1 MRISSLAHGFF
12 ALTLICLGVIGLVNG
27 SFTPTWGGV
36 PKELPGREALAYA
49 CAAISLLIG
58 IGLLLERMAPSASRI
73 LLAWFVAWLVLF
85 RLSHFLFTPTAVDT
99 WWGAGDTSVMVA
111 AAWMLYLRL
120 ATERPLRIFPTGEK
134 GLRIAMMLYGL
145 ALIPFGL
152 AHFLYLDNTAPLVPS
167 WLPWHSGWAYFT
179 GGAFIAAGLAIITGV
194 QARLAAMLSALQIG
208 LFTLLVWVPTVATGH
223 PSPFQW
229 IEFLDS
235 WALTAGAWVVAD
247 SWRGITTS
255 AATLS
260 T

>member
-1 MRISSLAHGFF
+1 MAMRKSSIAQGFF

-36 PKELPGREALAYA
+36 PKDLPAREVLAYV
-49 CAAISLLIG
+49 CAAISLLSG
-58 IGLLLERMAPSASRI
+58 MGLLLERTAAATSRV

-111 AAWMLYLRL
+111 ASWVLYIRL
-120 ATERPLRIFPTGEK
+120 SEGK
-134 GLRIAMMLYGL
+134 GLRMAQALYGL

-152 AHFLYLDNTAPLVPS
+152 AHFLYMENTAPLVPS
-167 WLPWHSGWAYFT
+167 WLPWHTGWGYFT
-179 GGAFIAAGLAIITGV
+179 GGAFIAAGLALITGV
-194 QARLAAMLSALQIG
+194 QSRLAAMLSALQIA
-208 LFTLLVWVPTVATGH
+208 LFTILVWVPTVVTGH
-223 PSPFQW
+223 PTPFQW

-247 SWRGITTS
+247 SWRAATTRT
-255 AATLS
+255 ATLS